1 MNNVKILFHTH
12 YYLPETGPATKR
24 ISGLAENLKEDGHQ
38 VEILTGFPSYPSG
51 IKPDGY
57 KRKIYMDE
65 EINGIKIYRYYT
77 YASPK
82 VNLFNRLL
90 NYLSFMISSLFFLFK
105 KEKYDV
111 IITSSPPLFISI
123 SAWPISA
130 LKKTP
135 LVFDVRDI
143 WPDVAEEIGQI
154 SRGGF
159 QYKILDK
166 MANFLYKKSDLIT
179 TVTNMK
185 KEKLKSKG
193 ISNEKIKYI
202 SNGFDKIF
210 LENDIDNKIVD
221 EFNLKEKFTL
231 VYAGNVG
238 LAQGLDIIID
248 AAENLKDYNDIQFL
262 IIGDGLEKDE
272 LEQRAKKAELNNLK
286 FLGLYPHKKIYTF
299 LRYSDA
305 SIIPLKNENL
315 KDSVPSKLFE
325 SLGAGCPVIL
335 SAAGESAKIVND
347 SNGGLTVE
355 PGDSA
360 ALKDAILQLYN
371 NEDLK
376 RDFSKNG
383 QAYVL
388 ENFTREKI
396 AKKLSV
402 VLENL

>member
-1 MNNVKILFHTH
+1 MKILFHTH

-24 ISGLAENLKEDGHQ
+24 ISGLAENLKKNGHQ
-38 VEILTGFPSYPSG
+38 IEVLTGFPSYPSG

-57 KRKIYMDE
+57 KKKLYMEE

-90 NYLSFMISSLFFLFK
+90 NYFSFMISSLFFIFK
-105 KEKYDV
+105 RKKYDL
-111 IITSSPPLFISI
+111 IITSSPPLFTSL
-123 SAWPISA
+123 SAWPIA
-130 LKKTP
+130 AVKKIP

-154 SRGGF
+154 SNNGL

-166 MANFLYKKSDLIT
+166 MANFLYKKSDMIT

-185 KEKLKSKG
+185 KEKLVSKG
-193 ISNEKIKYI
+193 IANNKIKYI
-202 SNGFDKIF
+202 SNGFDKSF
-210 LENDIDNKIVD
+210 LDNEIDQSIVK
-221 EFNLKEKFTL
+221 EFQLNEKFTL

-238 LAQGLDIIID
+238 LAQGIDVIIN
-248 AAENLKDYNDIQFL
+248 AAQKLKNYSNIQFL
-262 IIGDGLEKDE
+262 IIGDGLEKNE
-272 LEQRAKKAELNNLK
+272 LEEQAKELGLNNLK
-286 FLGLYPHKKIYTF
+286 FLGLYPHKKILTF
-299 LRYSDA
+299 LEYSDA

-315 KDSVPSKLFE
+315 QDSVPSKLFE

-347 SNGGLTVE
+347 SNGGLVVE
-355 PGDSA
+355 PGNSE
-360 ALKDAILQLYN
+360 ALKDAILKLFQN
-371 NEDLK
+371 DELK
-376 RDFSKNG
+376 SEFSQNG
-383 QAYVL
+383 QDYVL
-388 ENFTREKI
+388 GNFTREKI
-396 AKKLSV
+396 AKKLSF